1 MHTSV
6 RLVNRNGFSGSE
18 TVNVLGVSAGQP
30 QAINLTINIYSSSL
44 SVHGDAAVNRVVGYR

>member
-1 MHTSV
+1 M

-30 QAINLTINIYSSSL
+30 QVINLTINIYSSSL